1 MSPHGLHLFLGPERP
16 QKLQRIR
23 ELEQTLR
30 VQALDRHQVD
40 ATTMSAAHL
49 IALCRQHPAVSPV
62 RLVVVDQA
70 HRIDSAGVAAML
82 EHAASI
88 AKTACVILLVETE
101 LSARHPLAQGAKD
114 FVVERFE
121 SRADP
126 AAKPFALTD
135 ALGRKDVPAALVA
148 VREQLVEG
156 KDPIELLGLI
166 VWQVSRW
173 VFVKRMLQGG
183 YRVEHIAAVSGWR
196 PWQIERLQSE
206 VSGRSL
212 GSLQQM
218 LSRCWE
224 LDGDMKRGRT
234 VPEIALEGLVTK
246 LCLRGG
252 GSSEPAHQS

>member
-1 MSPHGLHLFLGPERP
+1 MPPHGLHVFLGSDRP
-16 QKLQRIR
+16 QKLRRIHDIAR
-23 ELEQTLR
+23 TLR

-40 ATTMSAAHL
+40 ATTMSASEL

-62 RLVVVDQA
+62 RLIVVDQA
-70 HRIDSAGVAAML
+70 HRIDSAGVAAMRA
-82 EHAASI
+82 HAAAI
-88 AKTACVILLVETE
+88 AQTACVILLVETE
-101 LSARHPLAQGAKD
+101 LNARHPLSQGAKD

-121 SRADP
+121 RRADP

-135 ALGRKDVPAALVA
+135 ALGRQDAPAALVA

-173 VFVKRMLQGG
+173 VVVKRMLQGG
-183 YRVEHIAAVSGWR
+183 HRAEHIATVSGWR

-218 LSRCWE
+218 LSRCWQ

-234 VPEIALEGLVTK
+234 APEMALEGLVAE

-252 GSSEPAHQS
+252 GSSEPAHQA